1 MSAPVPDVVT
11 ATVQSDGVALVLI
24 HRPDVKNALNLEVRQ
39 RLAQVFLDLAAD
51 EAVKAI
57 VLTGGQQ
64 CFVAGA
70 DVREFADASPVQM
83 YLRHTERLWQAI
95 SQCPKPVIA
104 AVNGLAL
111 GGGCEL
117 AMHCDIIIA
126 GRQARFA
133 QPEVKLGLMP
143 GAGGTQRLIRAV
155 GKFQAMRMLLSGCQ
169 VSAAEALA
177 MGMLSEVVDD
187 DKTLERALAL
197 AAEIARLPRLA
208 VEQIKEVTLLG
219 AQMPLEG
226 ALALERK
233 AFQLL
238 FDTRDQKEGAQAFL
252 QKRSAQFQGA

>member
-1 MSAPVPDVVT
+1 MSVSVPDVVT
-11 ATVQSDGVALVLI
+11 ATVQADGVGLVRI
-24 HRPDVKNALNLEVRQ
+24 NRPDVKNALNLQVRQALAQSFLSLAVNREVR
-39 RLAQVFLDLAAD
+39 
-51 EAVKAI
+51 AI
-57 VLTGGQQ
+57 VLTGNAQ

-70 DVREFADASPVQM
+70 DVREFAKASPVEM
-83 YLRHTERLWQAI
+83 YERHNERLWQAI

-117 AMHCDIIIA
+117 AMHCDVIIA

-155 GKFQAMRMLLSGCQ
+155 GKFQAMRMLLSGCL
-169 VSAAEALA
+169 VSADQALT
-177 MGMLSEVVDD
+177 MGMVSEVVDD
-187 DKTLERALAL
+187 DQVLDRALAF
-197 AAEIARLPRLA
+197 AAEVAALPRLA
-208 VEQIKEVTLLG
+208 VEQIKEVALLG
-219 AQMPLEG
+219 ADMPLDG

-238 FDTRDQKEGAQAFL
+238 FDTADQKEGAQAFL
-252 QKRSAQFQGA
+252 DKRSPQFKGQ

>member
-1 MSAPVPDVVT
+1 MSTPVPDVVT
-11 ATVQSDGVALVLI
+11 ATVQSDGVALVSI
-24 HRPDVKNALNLEVRQ
+24 HRPDVKNALNLDVRQ
-39 RLAQVFLDLAAD
+39 CLARVFLALAAD
-51 EAVKAI
+51 KAVKAI
-57 VLTGGQQ
+57 VLTGSEQ

-70 DVREFADASPVQM
+70 DVREFADATPVQM

-252 QKRSAQFQGA
+252 QKRSAQFQGE